1 MKESCFKDCLVSPPP
16 THPPTLVTRTKS
28 PEQDSPSGTV
38 PPKGATPAINKSATR
53 SVFCSS
59 VLTYVDFVLFSGFS
73 FLLEITIVNENSIV
87 IIFVLFYPITYNV
100 TILLSFKISFLY
112 KIRNGQIAFLFFLQK
127 TQQHL

>member
-28 PEQDSPSGTV
+28 PEQNSPSGTV

-59 VLTYVDFVLFSGFS
+59 VLTYIDFVLFSGFS
-73 FLLEITIVNENSIV
+73 FLVKVKIVNENSIV
-87 IIFVLFYPITYNV
+87 IIFVQFYPITYTV
-100 TILLSFKISFLY
+100 TILLSFKTSFLY
-112 KIRNGQIAFLFFLQK
+112 KIRNSQIALFIFLQ
-127 TQQHL
+127 